1 MKAVLELNK
10 WANANT
16 NIGVDAVRVLL
27 GVFLVYK
34 GVYLLSNP
42 EETLVVLGRL
52 PGLGGA
58 DLLMIH
64 YVAAT
69 LHVCAGIFIALGL
82 VTRVCIAL
90 LLPMVGTA
98 LFVNLSGNMVENNM
112 LQAGLTFI
120 ACACFFFY
128 GSGKHSLD
136 YLLRLHI

>member
-1 MKAVLELNK
+1 MKAVLGLNK

-34 GVYLLSNP
+34 GVFLLSNP
-42 EETLVVLGRL
+42 EETLKVLGSV

-58 DLLMIH
+58 NLLMIH

-69 LHVCAGIFIALGL
+69 LHVCAGVFVALGL
-82 VTRVCIAL
+82 LTRVVL
-90 LLPMVGTA
+90 LIMLPMVTTA
-98 LFVNLSGNMVENNM
+98 LFVNLSGSMIENNL
-112 LQAGLTFI
+112 LQACLTFI
-120 ACACFFFY
+120 ACACFLFY

>member
-1 MKAVLELNK
+1 MKAVLELNR

-16 NIGVDAVRVLL
+16 NIGVDALRVLL
-27 GVFLVYK
+27 GVFFVYK

-42 EETLVVLGRL
+42 EETIGVLETL

-58 DLLMIH
+58 DLLTIH

-69 LHVCAGIFIALGL
+69 LHVCAGVFIALGL

-90 LLPMVGTA
+90 LLPMIGTA
-98 LFVNLSGNMVENNM
+98 LFVNLSGNMVENNL
-112 LQAGLTFI
+112 LQAGITFI
-120 ACACFFFY
+120 ACACFLFY